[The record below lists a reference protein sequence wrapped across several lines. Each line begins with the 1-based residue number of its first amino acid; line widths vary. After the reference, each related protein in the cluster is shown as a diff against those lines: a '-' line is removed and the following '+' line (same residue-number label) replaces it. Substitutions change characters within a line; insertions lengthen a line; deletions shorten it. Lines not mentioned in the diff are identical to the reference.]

1 MMDTAGVLVYVS
13 YVEEK
18 LLRNPFA
25 FLGSG
30 LFTYKNSASSTYL
43 QVVPH
48 IFELQHLPYVQ
59 RLKT

>member
-1 MMDTAGVLVYVS
+1 METAGVLVYVC

-48 IFELQHLPYVQ
+48 IFELQHLPYV
-59 RLKT
+59 